1 MEVIKWG
8 GMIIGGLVWFILAFN
23 AVYIFIFALAARILR
38 RPQYPATERYARM
51 VIFVPCYRGDAV
63 ILHTLPQNLKVDYPA
78 DRFKIVVIADGLQ
91 PDTVKKL
98 RRYSVESVEIV
109 EVQFA
114 ESTKIKSLQAAAR
127 QVPTEA
133 FDYAVVLDIDNVMD
147 KAFLREM
154 NKACQTSKTVIQ
166 GQRLALNLNSP
177 MAWLDGISEEI
188 NNRIFRA
195 GHYRMGLSAAFIGS
209 GKAMAFDFYKK
220 LIPGISSV
228 GEDKEMEMQLLQDG
242 MRIHYA
248 PAARVYD
255 EKTQAI
261 GNFKNQRRRWL
272 AAQFFFLRKNIAK
285 SFKALLTRGN
295 LDYFDKVIQM
305 TLVPRL
311 LLLGI
316 STFLGLLALWLPFY
330 PPGQLWLANALVVYG
345 AFVLA
350 LPRWAFH
357 PYTLRAILA
366 LPRTFA
372 VLLTTLFRLNGAHK
386 KFIHTEHSTPNQ
398 KSHSHENRD

>member
-1 MEVIKWG
+1 MELLKGLGI
-8 GMIIGGLVWFILAFN
+8 IIGGLVWVVLAFN
-23 AVYIFIFALAARILR
+23 AVYIFLFALAARLL
-38 RPQYPATERYARM
+38 PGPHYPATSRYVRM

-63 ILHTLPQNLKVDYPA
+63 IRHTLPQNLKVDYPA

-91 PDTVKKL
+91 PDTVAEL
-98 RRYSVESVEIV
+98 RRHPVEVV
-109 EVQFA
+109 EVQFE

-127 QVPTEA
+127 QVPTED

-147 KAFLREM
+147 QAFLREM
-154 NKACQTSKTVIQ
+154 NKACQTGKTVIQ
-166 GQRLALNLNSP
+166 GQRQALNLNTP
-177 MAWLDGISEEI
+177 MAWLDGLSEEI

-209 GKAMAFDFYKK
+209 GKAMKFDFYKK

-228 GEDKEMEMQLLQDG
+228 GEDKEMEMQLLRHG
-242 MRIHYA
+242 VCIHYA

-261 GNFKNQRRRWL
+261 GSFKNQRRRWL
-272 AAQFFFLRKNIAK
+272 AAQFFFLRENFAT
-285 SFKALLTRGN
+285 SFKAFFTKGN
-295 LDYFDKVIQM
+295 LDYLDKVIQM

-316 STFLGLLALWLPFY
+316 STLLGLLAFWLPLY
-330 PPGQLWLANALVVYG
+330 PPNYLWWANVLMVYG
-345 AFVLA
+345 ALMLA
-350 LPRWAFH
+350 LPRWAFQL
-357 PYTLRAILA
+357 YTLRAILA
-366 LPRTFA
+366 LPRTFWA
-372 VLLTTLFRLNGAHK
+372 LFATLFRLKGANK
-386 KFIHTEHSTPNQ
+386 KFIHTEHSATYQ